1 MLDLNA
7 EIVVFAFWGRGQIS
21 SRKQTSYAKKMGEA
35 IYSVKRKKKGSGSKD
50 NCVFQLEMNKVLC
63 ESSDK
68 TWTGS
73 GWVACRSLSMI

>member
-1 MLDLNA
+1 MFCILKIFIINTEFHLLLDLNA

-50 NCVFQLEMNKVLC
+50 NCVF
-63 ESSDK
+63 
-68 TWTGS
+68 
-73 GWVACRSLSMI
+73 